1 LGIHKPRMT
10 IQMTDIGIL
19 GCGYVGQR
27 LLTGREWGKASWY
40 GLHHNDPNI
49 PGNKVAFS
57 WADQRSWANLPHHT
71 DWLVVTIPPVV
82 KDCEQERQRLTQ
94 WCEWMAVNRPALKRL
109 IYISTTGVYG
119 LGSGV
124 WSEQSECEPDALGGQ
139 LRLVSEQVLQQY
151 FECTVLRCG
160 GIYGS
165 GSNIVERCYAG
176 TPVFRGNKPVYRIHV
191 DDLTG
196 IIGAIVDR
204 GVGDSVTAA
213 AFNVVD
219 NGAASQDE
227 LLNWLMSQ
235 PEFTAVVGEGFLDDP
250 EKFRAKRLDAVD
262 GVNEDRIV
270 SNMALTMKLGYQLR
284 FATYQQGL
292 VGFL

>member
-1 LGIHKPRMT
+1 MT
-10 IQMTDIGIL
+10 IQMIDIGVL

-40 GLHHNDPNI
+40 GVHQNDPNI
-49 PGNKVAFS
+49 AGNKVVFS
-57 WADQRSWANLPHHT
+57 WAVQSSWSNLPSHA
-71 DWLVVTIPPVV
+71 DWLIVTIPPVY
-82 KDCEQERQRLTQ
+82 KACEQELQRLTL
-94 WCEWMAVNRPALKRL
+94 WCEWMAENRPNLKRL

-119 LGSGV
+119 SGSGV
-124 WSEQSECEPDALGGQ
+124 WNEQSECVPNALGGQ

-151 FECTVLRCG
+151 FQCTVLRCG
-160 GIYGS
+160 GIYGP

-176 TPVFRGNKPVYRIHV
+176 EPVFRGNKPVYRIHV

-196 IIGAIVDR
+196 IIGAIVTR
-204 GVGDSVTAA
+204 GIGDKGVTAA
-213 AFNVVD
+213 TFNVVE

-235 PEFTAVVGEGFLDDP
+235 AKFKDVVGEGFLDDT
-250 EKFRAKRLDAVD
+250 ERFRAKRLDAD
-262 GVNEDRIV
+262 ESNEDRIV
-270 SNMALTMKLGYQLR
+270 SNMALAMKLGYQLR

>member
-1 LGIHKPRMT
+1 MI
-10 IQMTDIGIL
+10 DIGVL
-19 GCGYVGQR
+19 GCGYVGKR

-40 GLHHNDPNI
+40 GVHQNDPGI

-57 WADQRSWANLPHHT
+57 WANQSSWANLPHHA
-71 DWLVVTIPPVV
+71 DWLVVTIPPVY
-82 KDCEQERQRLTQ
+82 KECEQERQRLTQ
-94 WCEWMAVNRPALKRL
+94 WCEWMVENRPNLKRL

-119 LGSGV
+119 SGSGV
-124 WSEQSECEPDALGGQ
+124 WTEQSECVPNALGGQ

-151 FECTVLRCG
+151 FQCTVLRCG
-160 GIYGS
+160 GIYGP

-176 TPVFRGNKPVYRIHV
+176 EPVFRGNKPVYRIHV

-196 IIGAIVDR
+196 IIGAVVGLDIVEQGIVDR
-204 GVGDSVTAA
+204 DISGA
-213 AFNVVD
+213 AFNVDD

-235 PEFTAVVGEGFLDDP
+235 AKFAAVVGEGFLDGS
-250 EKFRAKRLDAVD
+250 ERFRAKRLDAVD
-262 GVNEDRIV
+262 AAAEDRIV
-270 SNMALTMKLGYQLR
+270 SNMALAVKLGYQLR